1 MQEVKPRDMSLPDRV
16 AVLER
21 GLDRERNQRKIQFG
35 LVMEMADYLE
45 VVMDFLDGQYIKK
58 DKHIYYTFSK
68 KAIHRNLIA
77 ELDY

>member
-1 MQEVKPRDMSLPDRV
+1 MQEVKPEDMSIPDRV

-35 LVMEMADYLE
+35 LVMEIGDYLE
-45 VVMDFLDGQYIKK
+45 IVMDFLDSQYTRKG
-58 DKHIYYTFSK
+58 KHLYTFNK

-77 ELDY
+77 ELDK